1 MAYSQCVHLLY
12 CVNKAF
18 CFVNLAG
25 IPKFIYERK
34 NEKDSGRS
42 SINEAIVQMAY
53 CIQNENCL
61 ISEKDDYWRSCVPVI
76 TVTWLKL
83 KYLLRKKLR
92 GKRKGSVYHLYGNPV
107 ILERIQMERL
117 IPFSRF
123 DRNDRNFLYYLP

>member
-1 MAYSQCVHLLY
+1 MTSFYHYDQNPSGVCFYVVRSALQNSQCVHLLY

-25 IPKFIYERK
+25 IPKFKYERK

-53 CIQNENCL
+53 CIRNENCL

-83 KYLLRKKLR
+83 KYLLRGSTTEDAAGKK
-92 GKRKGSVYHLYGNPV
+92 KRK
-107 ILERIQMERL
+107 EWL
-117 IPFSRF
+117 I
-123 DRNDRNFLYYLP
+123 